1 MPACLPQPAKVRCEQ
16 WGLDMHSLSPDDQ
29 RFQTSFEACAIAPAE
44 FTHRA
49 HLRLAYV
56 YLAQYDV
63 DAASQRMR
71 DAINRFLAHRRID
84 ASKYHETLTR
94 AWLMAV
100 RHFMDRAGS
109 TACAED
115 FLARSA
121 ALLDANVMLTHYS
134 KDVLFSSA
142 ARAGFVE
149 PDLDPIPH

>member
-1 MPACLPQPAKVRCEQ
+1 MGRNV
-16 WGLDMHSLSPDDQ
+16 HTLSQDDQ
-29 RFQTSFEACAIAPAE
+29 RFQASFEACTLSPAE

-56 YLAQYDV
+56 YLASHDI
-63 DAASQRMR
+63 DAALQLMR
-71 DAINRFLAHRRID
+71 NAINRFLAHHRID

-109 TACAED
+109 TRCADD
-115 FLARSA
+115 FLASSA
-121 ALLDANVMLTHYS
+121 VLLDARVMLTHYS
-134 KDVLFSSA
+134 RDVLFSPA

-149 PDLDPIPH
+149 PDLEPIPHRTHS